1 MSTTKLIPYQKI
13 SSMTGE
19 KLLTLMYENHI
30 ITVAKE
36 IIKILKLSEKEKERI
51 LTHIKDDTN
60 NIICMREFK
69 NIYKTLNPKK
79 PKKPLPLPLPDTKDD
94 TETSSDDDS

>member
-19 KLLTLMYENHI
+19 KLLILMYENHI

-36 IIKILKLSEKEKERI
+36 IIKILKLTEKEKERI

-79 PKKPLPLPLPDTKDD
+79 PKTPLPLPDTKDD